1 MNKKNKKGAI
11 GVGMFVVVFMGII
24 VALAMFGPI
33 ADTTGDMTN
42 IRTVTLANYT
52 TSATIN
58 DSITLPGR
66 EATTVITVVNA
77 TNPSDDW
84 TANFD
89 LVETTATGALGIR
102 LKTTDA
108 ADAAGQGG
116 ELASV
121 TYSYKPQGYN
131 DSSGA
136 RGIVGIILIFAALT
150 IMAFA
155 YGPVREA
162 LGSIGIGN

>member
-1 MNKKNKKGAI
+1 MNKKGTSI
-11 GVGMFVVVFMGII
+11 GVIVIAFVGII
-24 VALAMFGPI
+24 VALALFTPI
-33 ADTTGDMTN
+33 TDGTSDMTSL
-42 IRTVTLANYT
+42 RTITLGNFT

-66 EATTVITVVNA
+66 ETTTTMIVVNA
-77 TNPSDDW
+77 SNLTDVW

-89 LVETTATGALGIR
+89 VLDTTATGALGIR

-108 ADAAGQGG
+108 ADTADQGG

-121 TYSYKPQGYN
+121 TYTYKPQGYS
-131 DSSGA
+131 DGSGA
-136 RGIVGIILIFAALT
+136 RGIVGIILIFAAIT

-162 LGSIGIGN
+162 LGNIGIGN